1 MKNFKLL
8 FLSLLSILLVISS
21 CSKEDV
27 NNEKGVFGEIKFD
40 RERFGTGQYV
50 TASCQLPEND
60 GEKVEYKWSSQ
71 QILGFTTEE
80 KNGVSY
86 ATFVIPYDASGTIQI
101 SLNDNYNS
109 LEPATAE
116 INVEK
121 TDIYNSFWG
130 DNLENTLKNRPE
142 LSLGNDGLYYGT
154 INEYLRNVLSG
165 KYSGV
170 YTFENDKLIQVDE
183 IRNFNGNEEMVYAFM
198 KEFNVIIKKTLDEYG
213 FEVSNSTIEY
223 TDNTSDEYD
232 YESTDNQYLEEIFDE
247 IIIGNS
253 KVYVS
258 AHNDK
263 TNVTF
268 YAVKSTENTIYY
280 ISEYTPI
287 EK

>member
-27 NNEKGVFGEIKFD
+27 NNEKGVLGEIKFD

-50 TASCQLPEND
+50 TASCQLPENN

-101 SLNDNYNS
+101 SLNDNNNL

-170 YTFENDKLIQVDE
+170 YTFENDKLIKVDE

-253 KVYVS
+253 KVHVS

-263 TNVTF
+263 TDVTF
-268 YAVKSTENTIYY
+268 YAVKSTENTIFYV
-280 ISEYTPI
+280 SEYTPR